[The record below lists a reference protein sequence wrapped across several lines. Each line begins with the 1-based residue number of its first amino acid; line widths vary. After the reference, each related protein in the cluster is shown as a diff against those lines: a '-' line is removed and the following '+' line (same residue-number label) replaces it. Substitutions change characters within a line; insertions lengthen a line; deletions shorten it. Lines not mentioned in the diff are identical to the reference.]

1 MTFLKEGS
9 RVKLP
14 NIIHPKKFLING
26 YTIRVAAYMALT
38 DAQAVKIAMH
48 SFRSRKWLKKDLKK
62 VHTLHW
68 MGDSAALA
76 MLG

>member
-1 MTFLKEGS
+1 MQ
-9 RVKLP
+9 LP

-26 YTIRVAAYMALT
+26 YTLQVASYMALT
-38 DAQAVKIAMH
+38 DAQAAKIAMH

-62 VHTLHW
+62 LHTQMW
-68 MGDSAALA
+68 IGDHAALA